1 MACTLAAAAE
11 AIAQSTSIIEYLL
24 TLSMAHSV
32 K

>member
-1 MACTLAAAAE
+1 LAAAAE
-11 AIAQSTSIIEYLL
+11 AIAQSTSIIEYPL